1 MSGRVL
7 VVDDDPVN
15 RIVAVA
21 QIQQLGYSAGAVDSG
36 EAALGALAR
45 EPYDTVLLDCEMP
58 GLDGYETCRRLRRQ
72 EEGNR
77 RRVRVIALTAHA
89 AAEERERGLAAG
101 MDDYLHKPVR
111 SEELAA
117 ALERRPADGGPQPP
131 PAEAD
136 ALEERLEALAR
147 LGEATGENL
156 LAEVVESFLRQGARD
171 LATLRESLA
180 TGDGAAFAAAAHS
193 LAGSSGILGA
203 TALSVSCAGLEELAR
218 RGDLAACGPRLDPVG
233 QAWRE
238 VAGRLPGGASQL
250 RVETTHNKC

>member
-21 QIQQLGYSAGAVDSG
+21 QIQQLGYSAEAVDSG
-36 EAALGALAR
+36 EAALDALAR

-72 EEGNR
+72 EGG
-77 RRVRVIALTAHA
+77 RRVRVIALTSHA
-89 AAEERERGLAAG
+89 AAEEREKGLAAG
-101 MDDYLHKPVR
+101 MDGYLHKPVR

-117 ALERRPADGGPQPP
+117 ALESRPADGLQPP
-131 PAEAD
+131 PPTEAD
-136 ALEERLEALAR
+136 ALEERLEALKR

-156 LAEVVESFLRQGARD
+156 LAEVVESFLRQGAKD
-171 LATLRESLA
+171 LTILRESLA
-180 TGDGAAFAAAAHS
+180 AGDGAAFAAAAHS

-203 TALSVSCAGLEELAR
+203 TGLSVSCAGLEELAR

-238 VAGRLPGGASQL
+238 VADRLPGGASQL